1 MALHTAGD
9 LVHFHPHIHALAL
22 YGGIDQ
28 QGNFHPLENVNP
40 QYLTNCFCRNM
51 LDALLEAGEVESETA
66 NLIRSWEHSGF
77 HAFVGEP
84 IRGDDAQA
92 RQFVARYLKKSA
104 VSDSRL
110 ELIETAANVTV
121 RIHKKTV
128 DCQSSRDLDPLEFL
142 AELAAHV
149 PGRRE
154 QTVRYMG
161 EYSARSRGAKRL
173 ALDTPGPLPLT
184 EPPQRP
190 SPEWARCIAQ
200 VFELDPLTCPKCG
213 GKMHI
218 KAFIHNSKEI
228 TRIADNLG
236 ISAWRAPPPLPA
248 LPQLHDA

>member
-1 MALHTAGD
+1 
-9 LVHFHPHIHALAL
+9 
-22 YGGIDQ
+22 
-28 QGNFHPLENVNP
+28 
-40 QYLTNCFCRNM
+40 M

-66 NLIRSWEHSGF
+66 NTIRSWEHSGF

-104 VSDSRL
+104 IADSRL
-110 ELIETAANVTV
+110 ELDSTELVEVIETTDNVTV
-121 RIHKKTV
+121 RIHKNTA
-128 DCQSSRDLDPLEFL
+128 DCQTTRDLDPLEFL

-149 PGRRE
+149 PARRE

-161 EYSARSRGAKRL
+161 GYSSRSRGAKRL

-184 EPPQRP
+184 DPPQRP

-200 VFELDPLTCPKCG
+200 VFELDPLACPKCA

-236 ISAWRAPPPLPA
+236 ISAWRAPPPLPPP
-248 LPQLHDA
+248 PQIHAA